1 MTHRWDSGKSSF
13 IAVLYSGESWL
24 IASESCH
31 EGGKGG
37 GDDGVGDDGKGD
49 DCEGDDG
56 GSDDGEGEGGEDG
69 KGREGD
75 RG

>member
-1 MTHRWDSGKSSF
+1 MTHRWDSGKSSL

-31 EGGKGG
+31 EGGKGE
-37 GDDGVGDDGKGD
+37 GDDGVGDDG
-49 DCEGDDG
+49 EG
-56 GSDDGEGEGGEDG
+56 DDGEGEGGEDG